1 MKIIAYRCADDID
14 IEFLDE
20 FHYIKEHQTYSN
32 FKNGGVRNPYDRT
45 AFGVGYTGVGDY
57 LLTDEKPTIA
67 YKTWY
72 QIMNRCYNPKQAE
85 KRPAYVGVV
94 TVCPEWHDFQNFAKW
109 YTENYYEV
117 EGRLHID
124 KDILVE
130 GNKEYHPDKC
140 LLVPQRINLIFTSK
154 PNKYGLPTGVALTAN
169 GKRYRA
175 KYNGKELG
183 TFDTVEEAE
192 SAHTE
197 AKRKHIREVAEEY
210 KNKIPTKVYDAL
222 MNW

>member
-32 FKNGGVRNPYDRT
+32 FKNGGVRNPYDKT

-72 QIMNRCYNPKQAE
+72 QIMNRCYNQKQSQR
-85 KRPAYVGVV
+85 RPAYVGVV
-94 TVCPEWHDFQNFAKW
+94 TVCEEWCNFQNFAKW
-109 YTENYYEV
+109 YMENYYEV
-117 EGRLHID
+117 EGRLHTD
-124 KDILVE
+124 KDILFD

-140 LLVPQRINLIFTSK
+140 LLVPQRINMLFLHK
-154 PNKYGLPTGVALTAN
+154 PNKYGLPN
-169 GKRYRA
+169 GIKPTKGGKYEA
-175 KYNGKELG
+175 KYNHKYLG
-183 TFDTVEEAE
+183 VFDTIEEAE
-192 SAHTE
+192 LAHDNE
-197 AKRKHIREVAEEY
+197 KRKHIREVAEEY
-210 KNKIPTKVYDAL
+210 RNKIPAKVYDAL